1 MALPYVSPTQEN
13 RMSPLTLHLVAASTQ
28 SYTKP
33 GTSAE
38 VGEIIKDWESQEF
51 PKGGR
56 NDGLYI
62 DRWALY
68 RWKGGEDISGEGT
81 WAGNERNVYNIS
93 RRHQEKQLSWER
105 RQGWSEHRA
114 HKLNF

>member
-1 MALPYVSPTQEN
+1 
-13 RMSPLTLHLVAASTQ
+13 MSHLTLHLVAAFTQ

-38 VGEIIKDWESQEF
+38 VGEIIKDWVSQEF
-51 PKGGR
+51 PKGGK
-56 NDGLYI
+56 NDGLYV

-68 RWKGGEDISGEGT
+68 SWEGREDISGEDI
-81 WAGNERNVYNIS
+81 WAGRERNVYNIS

-114 HKLNF
+114 QELDF